1 MTIPETTQSPPADRT
16 WRNYFPD
23 GDLWVFGYGLT
34 RRKGVS
40 FGNHHHTMTNESQAI
55 STAMS
60 DASGRPGTH
69 SQSSAIAKISLIN
82 HSTDHR
88 GTPEA
93 PGRVV
98 TVIERG
104 FWETLD
110 DPHAHLES
118 STARVWGAAYHIPA
132 SHAEEVHDY
141 LDDREIDGY
150 TVHYTPFHPISAVS
164 ASTVSKVPE
173 TEAAPQTQSPSQA
186 HAAPIT
192 CMVYIGQPT
201 NPQFLRDPARRE
213 PQDVAEVISRGRG
226 QSGKN
231 TEYLY
236 LLEKALEGLGLGS
249 ADMHVTDL
257 VRRVKAIES
266 TEESTAEEAAAERDV
281 KQSLEAS
288 WAEAH
293 RQPSKIE

>member
-1 MTIPETTQSPPADRT
+1 MTAPETTQSPPAGRT

-23 GDLWVFGYGLT
+23 GDLWVFGYG
-34 RRKGVS
+34 
-40 FGNHHHTMTNESQAI
+40 
-55 STAMS
+55 
-60 DASGRPGTH
+60 
-69 SQSSAIAKISLIN
+69 SLIWKPPP
-82 HSTDHR
+82 HYDQRIPGYIDGYVRRFWQASTDHR

-132 SHAEEVHDY
+132 SYAEEVHDY

-293 RQPSKIE
+293 RQPSTIE

>member
-1 MTIPETTQSPPADRT
+1 MTTPDTPQSLPAGRT

-23 GDLWVFGYGLT
+23 GDLWVFGYG
-34 RRKGVS
+34 
-40 FGNHHHTMTNESQAI
+40 
-55 STAMS
+55 
-60 DASGRPGTH
+60 
-69 SQSSAIAKISLIN
+69 SLIWKPPP
-82 HSTDHR
+82 HYDQRVPGYIDGYVRRFWQASTDHR

-104 FWETLD
+104 FWESLD

-141 LDDREIDGY
+141 LDEREIDGY
-150 TVHYTPFHPISAVS
+150 TVHYTPFHPISAV
-164 ASTVSKVPE
+164 ATSTVSRVPE
-173 TEAAPQTQSPSQA
+173 TETVPETQSLSPA

-192 CMVYIGQPT
+192 CMVYIGQPS

-213 PQDVAEVISRGRG
+213 PQDVAEVISHGRG

-266 TEESTAEEAAAERDV
+266 TEEATAEQAAAERDV
-281 KQSLEAS
+281 KESLEAS

-293 RQPSKIE
+293 RDSSQIE

>member
-1 MTIPETTQSPPADRT
+1 
-16 WRNYFPD
+16 
-23 GDLWVFGYGLT
+23 
-34 RRKGVS
+34 
-40 FGNHHHTMTNESQAI
+40 
-55 STAMS
+55 
-60 DASGRPGTH
+60 
-69 SQSSAIAKISLIN
+69 
-82 HSTDHR
+82 
-88 GTPEA
+88 
-93 PGRVV
+93 VV

-150 TVHYTPFHPISAVS
+150 TVHYTPFHPISTVS
-164 ASTVSKVPE
+164 ASTVSKGPG
-173 TEAAPQTQSPSQA
+173 TEAAPQTQSPSHA
-186 HAAPIT
+186 HAAPII

-257 VRRVKAIES
+257 VRRVKAIEN

>member
-1 MTIPETTQSPPADRT
+1 MDQ
-16 WRNYFPD
+16 
-23 GDLWVFGYGLT
+23 
-34 RRKGVS
+34 
-40 FGNHHHTMTNESQAI
+40 
-55 STAMS
+55 
-60 DASGRPGTH
+60 
-69 SQSSAIAKISLIN
+69 
-82 HSTDHR
+82 
-88 GTPEA
+88 
-93 PGRVV
+93 
-98 TVIERG
+98 
-104 FWETLD
+104 
-110 DPHAHLES
+110 HAHLES

-141 LDDREIDGY
+141 LDEREIDGY
-150 TVHYTPFHPISAVS
+150 TVHYTPFHPISAV
-164 ASTVSKVPE
+164 ATSTVSRASETETVPE
-173 TEAAPQTQSPSQA
+173 TQSLSPA

-192 CMVYIGQPT
+192 CMVYIGQPS

-213 PQDVAEVISRGRG
+213 PQDVAAVISHGRG

-266 TEESTAEEAAAERDV
+266 TEEATAEQAAAERDV
-281 KQSLEAS
+281 KESLEAS

-293 RQPSKIE
+293 RDSSQIE